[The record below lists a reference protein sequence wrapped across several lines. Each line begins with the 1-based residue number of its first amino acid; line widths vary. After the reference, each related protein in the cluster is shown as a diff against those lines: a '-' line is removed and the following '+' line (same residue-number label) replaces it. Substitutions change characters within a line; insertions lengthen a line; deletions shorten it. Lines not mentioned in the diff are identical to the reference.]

1 MIRVNLLE
9 GTAEQ
14 RVSVQK
20 TKAVAKHGQ
29 QLFMLIAALLIA
41 LVALGV
47 DHLWTTSAHTSAKA
61 EFDREQEVA
70 RQLEAD
76 KKRKDQLEA
85 ELKQIEERIKLIKQ
99 LRAEQK
105 GPVAMLSA
113 INERMPGGMADFK
126 LTSITQKGDNLQ
138 VIGQSI
144 SQQVVADFAR
154 QLEFSNGLFTNVLP
168 SIEGNEVKLEDA
180 DKKEGEKK
188 DDEPETVRMFKF
200 TINCKY
206 NKPRAEAEAKDGA
219 ANGQGK

>member
-20 TKAVAKHGQ
+20 TRAAAKHGQ
-29 QLFMLIAALLIA
+29 QIFMLVAALLIA

-47 DHLWTTSAHTSAKA
+47 DHLWTTSANTQAKE

-113 INERMPGGMADFK
+113 INERMPGGQADFK
-126 LTSITQKGDNLQ
+126 LTTITQKGENL
-138 VIGQSI
+138 VIIGQSI

-168 SIEGNEVKLEDA
+168 SVEGNEVKLD
-180 DKKEGEKK
+180 DGEKK
-188 DDEPETVRMFKF
+188 EEELETVRMFKF

-206 NKPRAEAEAKDGA
+206 NKPRAEGDAKDAAKDGA
-219 ANGQGK
+219 AAGQGK